1 MKTRSWSSP
10 SPDTQAAPEEGPPA
24 RKRIRHL
31 LFAAFRR
38 PLKVEL
44 IGATKLTLACLR
56 EEAPCTVERESG
68 ETLFQFNGDV
78 ISGSTEFQQFL
89 VTMDHY
95 WVSKA

>member
-10 SPDTQAAPEEGPPA
+10 SPDTQAAPEESPLRA
-24 RKRIRHL
+24 NEFVIFSSRHSD
-31 LFAAFRR
+31 R
-38 PLKVEL
+38 PIKVEL